1 MKKLSLV
8 LVLILFATLSVN
20 ASGLGLYSIAPKVG
34 VILPESPWNT
44 GFMFGAEADLGE
56 LTENLHLVPV
66 VGYWS
71 SKYDLGG
78 ADLSLSNIQIGG
90 DVHYFIPSAQGLFV
104 GGGIGLNFLSVD
116 LPSFSFFGQTSGGGS
131 DSQTKFGFGF
141 LAGYMIPINSVQ
153 AFVKAKYNLISD
165 FNTFEINAGVA
176 FSLNK

>member
-8 LVLILFATLSVN
+8 LFIILFATLSVN

-34 VILPESPWNT
+34 VIMPEDPWKT

-56 LTENLHLVPV
+56 ITENLHLVPV
-66 VGYWS
+66 FGYWS
-71 SKYDLGG
+71 SKYDFSG
-78 ADLSLSNIQIGG
+78 ADLTLSNIQIGG
-90 DVHYFIPSAQGLFV
+90 DVHYFIPSAKGLFV

-116 LPSFSFFGQTSGGGS
+116 LPTVTYFGQSYGGGS
-131 DSQTKFGFGF
+131 ESETKFGFGF
-141 LAGYMIPINSVQ
+141 LAGYVIPLNNMQ

-176 FSLNK
+176 FNLN